1 MEVYIMSKQI
11 VGATHTAHETRHLPR
26 KMELVRQ
33 GKLKPEELESLLQKI
48 SDERESLIEKYED
61 CCSELRIEP
70 NMQQE
75 VHRLTVEEAKKFEY
89 IEGLE
94 PQDFLFISKLETHYQ
109 YGTPAPQR
117 EHLHTGTML
126 LQACINELTWAREE
140 ILAHKN

>member
-1 MEVYIMSKQI
+1 MSKQI
-11 VGATHTAHETRHLPR
+11 IGTTHTAHVTRHLPR

-89 IEGLE
+89 IE
-94 PQDFLFISKLETHYQ
+94 
-109 YGTPAPQR
+109 
-117 EHLHTGTML
+117 
-126 LQACINELTWAREE
+126 
-140 ILAHKN
+140 